1 MAGKEELAEAAS
13 SEISIKECL
22 MSTEDYEDVH
32 FSSRGGADTSPSSSS
47 SSFKLL
53 RSKKENFDDNSNGS
67 SCNNNNNNNNNNKVS
82 SGGGGGGGG
91 GGSSNYHHLNNNNN
105 NNNNIKKKKLK
116 DEKRCRVCGD
126 VALGYNFD
134 AVTCESCKAFFRRN
148 ARGSKPTRCLFQ
160 GNCVIDVRTRRFC
173 PHCRLQK
180 CFSVGMKKDMILDET
195 ERKARMAKVLENRQ
209 KRQSTGGK
217 GREEVTS
224 SDQEVCS
231 DWSDLMSNT
240 PMSNFSDNSP
250 TPTTASCDPICA
262 KVDFSSLPKE
272 RDMYRKL
279 TENETVFIKEL
290 TMLYESTLASQVD
303 SYHSEKSNYSTINQ
317 LVNNSEI
324 AVRRLIKFVKRL
336 DDFMRLSQ
344 EDQIATLKACVLSTI
359 LLRSVAFYSYEKDA
373 WRTTKGEVPTK
384 ILKEATG
391 YFNLHD
397 SHTRYCRSLKY
408 IVQDNHEVMTLLQLI
423 IIFNPEGTNLT
434 NRTLIS
440 DIQDHYITLLKHYL
454 ESEFSFC
461 YAKEM
466 LPFLLQKLAD
476 LKELSEEHSK
486 ILLQVNPM
494 QIEPLMLEVLNLK

>member
-1 MAGKEELAEAAS
+1 MAGKEELAVQAS
-13 SEISIKECL
+13 PEISIKECL
-22 MSTEDYEDVH
+22 MSTEDYEEVQ
-32 FSSRGGADTSPSSSS
+32 FSSLSGTS
-47 SSFKLL
+47 FIMLQ
-53 RSKKENFDDNSNGS
+53 SKKENIDDNSNS
-67 SCNNNNNNNNNNKVS
+67 SSSNTNNNNNNSNSSNSNNNNNNN
-82 SGGGGGGGG
+82 
-91 GGSSNYHHLNNNNN
+91 SNS
-105 NNNNIKKKKLK
+105 IKKKKLK

-160 GNCVIDVRTRRFC
+160 GNCAIDVRTRRFC

-209 KRQSTGGK
+209 KRQSTGK
-217 GREEVTS
+217 SREEVTS
-224 SDQEVCS
+224 SDQEACS

-250 TPTTASCDPICA
+250 TPTTASNEPVPI
-262 KVDFSSLPKE
+262 KVDLASLPKE
-272 RDMYRKL
+272 RELYRKL

-303 SYHSEKSNYSTINQ
+303 SYHSEKSNYSSINQ

-373 WRTTKGEVPTK
+373 WITTKGEVPTK
-384 ILKEATG
+384 ILKEVTG

-408 IVQDNHEVMTLLQLI
+408 VVQDNHEVMTLLQLI
-423 IIFNPEGTNLT
+423 IIFNPEGPNLSS
-434 NRTLIS
+434 RTLIS

-454 ESEFSFC
+454 ESEFSFS
-461 YAKEM
+461 YAKEI

-476 LKELSEEHSK
+476 LKDLSEEHSK
-486 ILLQVNPM
+486 ILLQVNPT